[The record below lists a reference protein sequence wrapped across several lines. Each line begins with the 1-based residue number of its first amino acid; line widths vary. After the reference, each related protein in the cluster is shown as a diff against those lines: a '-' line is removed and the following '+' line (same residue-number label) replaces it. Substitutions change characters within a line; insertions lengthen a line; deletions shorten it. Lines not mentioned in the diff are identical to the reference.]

1 MLKIKKEIKLGGDRE
16 NGGTY
21 ECSIIDS
28 VPSNCCL
35 VEIQARENN
44 STKLYLKSNK

>member
-35 VEIQARENN
+35 VEFKQERTTVQNFI
-44 STKLYLKSNK
+44 